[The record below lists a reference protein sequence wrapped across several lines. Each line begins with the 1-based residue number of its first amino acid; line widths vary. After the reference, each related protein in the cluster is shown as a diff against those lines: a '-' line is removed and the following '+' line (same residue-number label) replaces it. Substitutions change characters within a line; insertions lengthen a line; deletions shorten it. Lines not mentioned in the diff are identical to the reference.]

1 MNILRYYN
9 ILIYILNNYNM
20 SILCV
25 GDVHIQVSNLRI
37 IEQLTSKLLSMI
49 DTHNPDIVV
58 LMGDILH
65 SHERL
70 HTTCFNYA
78 THLISSLCKKKK
90 TYILVGNHD
99 YINNSQFLT
108 TNHWMNCFKTYDNC
122 IIVDKVHK
130 IRIGEKEI
138 VLCPY
143 VPDGRFTEALDTIDD
158 WKECDYIL
166 AHQLLDGAKMGA
178 IVAEG
183 VEKWNDE
190 YPMLISGHIHDKQ
203 TISKNIYYTGS
214 CAQHAFGESLDKTVL
229 LLNLCNDEYKEIDL
243 QLPKK
248 KILYIEYLDID
259 GLDID
264 SLDEEIQYKISIDG
278 EYTDFISFKK
288 STKYKKLISRG
299 VKVVFKQKKKTI
311 EKNKDKITKNIK
323 DNNGMSFSDILL
335 SLVSEDRDLLDI
347 LQKNLKV
354 SSEVLK
360 SSSDSKNSIDI
371 QFED

>member
-1 MNILRYYN
+1 
-9 ILIYILNNYNM
+9 M

-37 IEQLTSKLLSMI
+37 IDQLISRLLFVI

-70 HTTCFNYA
+70 HTICFNYA
-78 THLISSLCKKKK
+78 TNLISSLCKKKK

-130 IRIGEKEI
+130 IKINEKDI

-143 VPDGRFTEALDTIDD
+143 VPDGRFTEALDALDD
-158 WKECDYIL
+158 WKKCDYIL

-190 YPMLISGHIHDKQ
+190 YPKLISGHIHDKQ

-214 CAQHAFGESLDKTVL
+214 CAQHAFGESIDKTIL
-229 LLNLCNDEYKEIDL
+229 LLNVLNDEYVEIDL
-243 QLPKK
+243 RLPKK
-248 KILYIEYLDID
+248 KILYIEYIDID
-259 GLDID
+259 SLDID
-264 SLDEEIQYKISIDG
+264 SLDEDIQYKISIDG

-311 EKNKDKITKNIK
+311 EQNKDKVSKSIK
-323 DNNGMSFSDILL
+323 DNNGLSFSDILL

-347 LQKNLKV
+347 LQKNLKL
-354 SSEVLK
+354 SSDVLK